1 MIDLTTING
10 VDAILLDV
18 VYKEPS
24 LNDALADAIVAI
36 NADTGDIIQTAD
48 GEDYFMWL
56 TESGT
61 MSETASDQIYK
72 IQYRVITDSEAASS
86 AESERARSEEME
98 MDLGFVEHRQTHVL
112 LAAGGVPGGRRRRG
126 RKHENDH
133 KKKRIKEGRSE

>member
-36 NADTGDIIQTAD
+36 NADTGDIIQTAE

-56 TESGT
+56 TEVGT

-72 IQYRVITDSEAASS
+72 IHGLLSS
-86 AESERARSEEME
+86 
-98 MDLGFVEHRQTHVL
+98 FFF
-112 LAAGGVPGGRRRRG
+112 P
-126 RKHENDH
+126 
-133 KKKRIKEGRSE
+133 